1 VKDDRN
7 PPPGEAEDDFVPL
20 DAATEAALA
29 AALRAAWAPRPLDPA
44 LNELL
49 IESALEDPLAP
60 PSELEVVESE
70 RLREALEGRGDHPD
84 AALARALRTANSP
97 SPLPGGRADQLA
109 KAAAAPRRSGSVVFV
124 AFGAAAAT
132 VMAAA
137 AAAMLFL
144 MPVERGHDEPAA
156 SAVTVPN
163 PGFVQSRSTATLFH
177 EKFATEDT
185 SGRIDR
191 IAAVRAREL
200 RQNRYAQ
207 WGVR

>member
-1 VKDDRN
+1 MKDASA
-7 PPPGEAEDDFVPL
+7 PPPAEAESDAVAL
-20 DAATEAALA
+20 DPATESALSAALK
-29 AALRAAWAPRPLDPA
+29 AAWAPRPLDPA

-49 IESALEDPLAP
+49 IEAALEDPLAP
-60 PSELEVVESE
+60 ASELELVESE
-70 RLREALEGRGDHPD
+70 RLRDALAGKGEHPD
-84 AALARALRTANSP
+84 ALLARALRTANAP
-97 SPLPGGRADQLA
+97 APLATQRADRLA
-109 KAAAAPRRSGSVVFV
+109 GNVASPPRRSGNVVYV

-144 MPVERGHDEPAA
+144 SPVEREPSAA
-156 SAVTVPN
+156 AVVSVPN
-163 PGFVQSRSTATLFH
+163 PSLVQSRSTAALFH

-207 WGVR
+207 WGLR